1 MSRRKRWLWIFLI
14 AVVALGAADE
24 GLARLAGAG
33 WLRGTLTRRLAD
45 AFGRPVEVG
54 RYSFTLWPTP
64 RLEAQYVTVGEDP
77 RFGQEYFLRAQ
88 AVEAGLRWQSFLRG
102 RFEFDTFTFRGPSL
116 NLVRNAQ
123 GRWNLEDWLP
133 APAAPQKGAARS
145 LRRLARIEISD
156 GRINFKQGVEKSPFA
171 LVDMNG
177 SIEQEAPGRWRIDLE
192 ATPMRA
198 AVIVQ
203 DVGQLAMRGVV
214 GGTSARLRP
223 AALELTW
230 QDASLP
236 DVLRLLRGWDYGVRG
251 RMQAELA
258 ATSQGADWAF
268 SATARLRNLH
278 RWDLPLMPG
287 DPAVN
292 LRVRGDWWPRWPGGS
307 SGRLVVKEGVVEA
320 PRSSIRVA
328 GILSWPR
335 RGGPASDAAR
345 LQVVSA
351 GVGLSDLLSWY
362 RAFHPG
368 VAAGMAA
375 EGLLGLDA
383 QVTAWPLR
391 IERGVAASDG
401 GRIEGAAAG
410 PFEFSHTVIRFD
422 PRGATLLPASIALP
436 KHAGHLRLAG
446 GLAFDHGGSFHL
458 QLTGSTAHLED
469 LPEAAALM
477 GVAPPAV
484 WRAVEGPAQ
493 LALAWQGQL
502 RPRAIRSHGTIDI
515 EKGLWR
521 GPRGRGV
528 VRLDQVRIEWSP
540 AGKRILVRRADALGA
555 AWSGWLSR
563 RASDRAEPWQ
573 FDLKAERVE
582 TAALAALFAA
592 RQPQSFLARILPGK
606 EMPPEVYAWM
616 GGLDARGRVAI
627 DSLGLGPLRLRRLR
641 GRLAVDSG
649 RLRLTDARADFCRG
663 AVRGSWEMKLS
674 VPPVYRAAA
683 QFDRVSL
690 AQLAGAAP
698 TLAGRFAGVLA
709 GELKLT
715 AAGTSLDELARSAEG
730 RGRFSLREAEDR
742 RVDWF
747 ASLAAGSA
755 RPGATMFTTA
765 FASLRVGNGRIGLD
779 DVRLEGPA
787 GQLEVTGDVSFSR
800 GLAAQVRTLP
810 LPGRF
815 SPPNRRAT
823 ALVSQ
828 TFELAGTLAALRIRR
843 VGLAPAAR

>member
-24 GLARLAGAG
+24 GLARLAGAE

-77 RFGQEYFLRAQ
+77 RFGQEYFLRAE
-88 AVEAGLRWQSFLRG
+88 AVEAGLRWQSILRG
-102 RFEFDTFTFRGPSL
+102 RFEFDTFAFRRPSL

-133 APAAPQKGAARS
+133 APAAPHKGAAGT

-156 GRINFKQGVEKSPFA
+156 GRINFKQGVEKKPFA
-171 LVDMNG
+171 LVEVNG

-192 ATPMRA
+192 ARPMRA

-203 DVGQLAMRGVV
+203 DVGRLAVRGVV

-223 AALELTW
+223 AAVQLTW
-230 QDASLP
+230 QDASLS

-258 ATSQGADWAF
+258 ASSQGADWAF

-287 DPAVN
+287 EPAVN
-292 LRVRGDWWPRWPGGS
+292 LRVRGDWWPQAPGGS
-307 SGRLVVKEGVVEA
+307 TGQLVVKEGAVEA

-328 GILSWPR
+328 GVLSWPR
-335 RGGPASDAAR
+335 GAWAASDAAR

-368 VAAGMAA
+368 VGAGVTA
-375 EGLLGLDA
+375 EGLVGLDA
-383 QVTAWPLR
+383 EVTGWPLR

-410 PFEFSHTVIRFD
+410 PFEFGHTVIRFD
-422 PRGATLLPASIALP
+422 PQGAALVPASITLP

-446 GLAFDHGGSFHL
+446 RLAFNHGGNFHL
-458 QLTGSTAHLED
+458 RLTGATTQLED
-469 LPEAAALM
+469 LPAAAAAM
-477 GVAPPAV
+477 GVAPAAV
-484 WRAVEGPAQ
+484 WRAVEGPAR
-493 LALAWQGQL
+493 LAFAWQGQL
-502 RPRAIRSHGTIDI
+502 RPRAIRSQGTIDL

-521 GPRGRGV
+521 GPRGKGV
-528 VRLDQVRIEWSP
+528 VRLDRVRIELSP
-540 AGKRILVRRADALGA
+540 AGQRILVRRAQALGA
-555 AWSGWLSR
+555 TWSGWLSR
-563 RASDRAEPWQ
+563 SASSPGEPWQ
-573 FDLKAERVE
+573 FDLKAEQLDG
-582 TAALAALFAA
+582 AALAALFAA
-592 RQPQSFLARILPGK
+592 RRRQSLLTRILPEK

-616 GGLDARGRVAI
+616 SGLDARGRLAI

-649 RLRLTDARADFCRG
+649 RLRLTAARADFCRG
-663 AVRGSWEMKLS
+663 VVRGSWEMKFA

-698 TLAGRFAGVLA
+698 ALAGRFSGVLA

-715 AAGTSLDELARSAEG
+715 AEGASLNELARSAVG
-730 RGRFSLREAEDR
+730 RGKFTLREAEDR
-742 RVDWF
+742 RLDWF
-747 ASLAAGSA
+747 ASLRAGSA
-755 RPGATMFTTA
+755 RPGATMFATA
-765 FASLRVGNGRIGLD
+765 FASLHVGGDRIGLD

-787 GQLEVTGDVSFSR
+787 GQLEVTGDISFSR

-815 SPPNRRAT
+815 SPTKRLAT

-828 TFELAGTLAALRIRR
+828 TFELAGTLAAPRIRR
-843 VGLAPAAR
+843 VGLVPPAR